1 MKYQKKVNR
10 MVENNE
16 QYLYVKSAVLK
27 YVHDKGINCSELVW
41 RESVLQKKIK
51 QILDEAILRAR
62 KNFRKTLLDRD
73 L

>member
-41 RESVLQKKIK
+41 KGATLQKKIK
-51 QILDEAILRAR
+51 QLLDEAIIRAR
-62 KNFRKTLLDRD
+62 QNFRKTVMDRD